1 MDIMKIEILKE
12 AGYEEALL
20 GLGLSYGLTDGI
32 TDITLDKDV
41 FNKVINA
48 SEKLYNKEG
57 GHNKF
62 LESMIVWLDVTAPR
76 FWWSE
81 ADTYRLGTKQ
91 SASTMHTMMKT
102 PFTMDMFE
110 YEIPD
115 ELLNTL
121 EFHRKIND
129 FMSLK
134 NILPEGFLQ
143 RRIWVVNYKT
153 LRNIIHQRKNHKLEQ
168 WKYFCRFVM
177 ANVNFPE
184 YFQDFLDK

>member
-1 MDIMKIEILKE
+1 MKIEILKE

>member
-1 MDIMKIEILKE
+1 MKIEILKE

-20 GLGLSYGLTDGI
+20 GLGLSYGLTENVNEFSSFHRDEF
-32 TDITLDKDV
+32 DKV
-41 FNKVINA
+41 VNVSK
-48 SEKLYNKEG
+48 KLYNKEG